1 MSKPKDEFLSKA
13 LAHRQQPSA
22 GTMQDRRNKRARTRQ
37 ADKAR
42 AVRENGA

>member
-22 GTMQDRRNKRARTRQ
+22 GTMQDRRAKRARTRQ
-37 ADKAR
+37 ARDLR
-42 AVRENGA
+42 AIREDRS